1 MARRTARA
9 VGTSSYLAERRYAME
24 SCGGGHLWHATLG
37 NRGTTQGHR
46 ITPKTA
52 SNEKI
57 DPLSGRY
64 LPLDMEGES
73 VR

>member
-1 MARRTARA
+1 MGGRKSTDGAARA
-9 VGTSSYLAERRYAME
+9 IASSRKL
-24 SCGGGHLWHATLG
+24 LPT
-37 NRGTTQGHR
+37 
-46 ITPKTA
+46 K
-52 SNEKI
+52 KI

>member
-1 MARRTARA
+1 MLMF
-9 VGTSSYLAERRYAME
+9 SPQ
-24 SCGGGHLWHATLG
+24 G
-37 NRGTTQGHR
+37 NR
-46 ITPKTA
+46 IKPKTA

-57 DPLSGRY
+57 DPLSCRY